1 MLIPTDVV
9 LFRTAKPCER
19 AVAVTPAAA
28 DAILS
33 EGLYSQS
40 RLMNESRAAC
50 VEISRD
56 LVWWPYERAGA
67 ATCFCRRTTIIAILI
82 DAKPYE
88 RAVLLAATS

>member
-28 DAILS
+28 AAAAILS

-56 LVWWPYERAGA
+56 LV
-67 ATCFCRRTTIIAILI
+67 
-82 DAKPYE
+82 
-88 RAVLLAATS
+88 